1 MGGGL
6 PRRGSILVPALAG
19 IVLAGVPAG
28 DCRAVG
34 ELYPE
39 PPAGMSEDY
48 RASTR
53 RCPRPADP
61 RKNAMDCRLDWF
73 DAALAAAT
81 EFWASTRD
89 ALQLAGV
96 TPRASLYGSF
106 FVGSGGPVSD
116 PMFGG
121 TLSLSLAVDVGKLA
135 GAPKGLGFYV
145 SGLGGWSK
153 EPWPL
158 PVSVNYNGTNAW
170 LTELYVQQSLLDG
183 ALVLAA
189 GRLQP
194 AMTFAFL
201 PVMLNHVG
209 PVLMAGWLTF
219 DEPPFP
225 PGVASQW
232 GVQGVWTIAHQF
244 QVSRGV
250 YDNNPYSARG
260 DLHGFAWQFQ
270 QGNTGVYAMA
280 QASWLP
286 GAKPG
291 ADELPG
297 LARRQRL
304 PGPGRGRGLVRQLRL
319 LRPGAADAAAARR
332 AGERPRPH
340 RVGPAHLDAS
350 CGREP
355 DAARRDGWPELAW
368 IHRGASEGHR
378 LAGRIRRPVLPV
390 TAGKP
395 RPRGARAHLRPRPH
409 RRLLRSR
416 RPPGD
421 LQRERGRRS
430 ERIRRRSSTRAQPV
444 RASVDAITS
453 NRRIRV
459 ALSAGSAWGG
469 AGCNPR
475 RRHRG
480 CRPDRAQG
488 ARRGVGAPCNCALSS
503 RADSPSQPRS

>member
-1 MGGGL
+1 MGGRL
-6 PRRGSILVPALAG
+6 PRRGSILVPVLVG
-19 IVLAGVPAG
+19 IVMAGVPAG

-48 RASTR
+48 RVSTR

-106 FVGSGGPVSD
+106 FAGTGGPVSG

-121 TLSLSLAVDVGKLA
+121 TLSLSLAIDIGKLA
-135 GAPKGLGFYV
+135 GAPEGLGFYV

-153 EPWPL
+153 EPWPF

-170 LTELYVQQSLLDG
+170 LTDLYLQQSLLDG

-201 PVMLNHVG
+201 PVMLNHLG

-219 DEPPFP
+219 DEPPYP

-244 QVSRGV
+244 QASAGL

-260 DLHGFAWQFQ
+260 DLHGFAWQLQ

-297 LARRQRL
+297 LYAVGGWYDGNDF
-304 PGPGRGRGLVRQLRL
+304 PGIGSAAGSSGSFGFYVQGQQMLLRHGEPGSARGLTVWGQFIWTPREDVNPTPLGGIAGLSWHGFTEARPKDTVSL
-319 LRPGAADAAAARR
+319 AGYAGRYSPSRPGSR
-332 AGERPRPH
+332 GLE
-340 RVGPAHLDAS
+340 GL
-350 CGREP
+350 
-355 DAARRDGWPELAW
+355 ELTYDLALT
-368 IHRGASEGHR
+368 GAFSV
-378 LAGRIRRPVLPV
+378 LA
-390 TAGKP
+390 
-395 RPRGARAHLRPRPH
+395 
-409 RRLLRSR
+409 
-416 RPPGD
+416 D
-421 LQRERGRRS
+421 LQGMFNVNGVAGANAFVGG
-430 ERIRRRSSTRAQPV
+430 IQL
-444 RASVDAITS
+444 
-453 NRRIRV
+453 
-459 ALSAGSAWGG
+459 ALS
-469 AGCNPR
+469 
-475 RRHRG
+475 
-480 CRPDRAQG
+480 
-488 ARRGVGAPCNCALSS
+488 L
-503 RADSPSQPRS
+503 

>member
-297 LARRQRL
+297 LYAVGGWHDGNDF
-304 PGPGRGRGLVRQLRL
+304 PGLGGAVGSSGSFGFYVQGQQMLLRHGEPGSARGLTVWGQLIWTPRVDVNPTPL
-319 LRPGAADAAAARR
+319 GGMAGLSWHGFTEARPNDT
-332 AGERPRPH
+332 
-340 RVGPAHLDAS
+340 VS
-350 CGREP
+350 
-355 DAARRDGWPELAW
+355 
-368 IHRGASEGHR
+368 
-378 LAGRIRRPVLPV
+378 LAGYAGRYSPSRPESRGLEGIELTYDLALTGAFSVL
-390 TAGKP
+390 A
-395 RPRGARAHLRPRPH
+395 
-409 RRLLRSR
+409 
-416 RPPGD
+416 D
-421 LQRERGRRS
+421 LQG
-430 ERIRRRSSTRAQPV
+430 IFNVNGVAGVNAFVGGVQL
-444 RASVDAITS
+444 
-453 NRRIRV
+453 
-459 ALSAGSAWGG
+459 ALS
-469 AGCNPR
+469 
-475 RRHRG
+475 
-480 CRPDRAQG
+480 
-488 ARRGVGAPCNCALSS
+488 L
-503 RADSPSQPRS
+503 